1 MEESRDKDTIMTPS
15 PLSRRVTALFIG
27 IGAIAVLSIAG
38 WLSPAG
44 AGVGTHQQLGL
55 PQCGCIVAA
64 DLPCP
69 TCGRTTAFSY
79 TVRGKFIS
87 AIKTQP
93 FGMLLAICVAITGIL
108 ALSIAITGRPR
119 TQFWYRWLTTK
130 TLFIFAGLAAFAWVY
145 KILAHRGWF
154 L

>member
-1 MEESRDKDTIMTPS
+1 MG
-15 PLSRRVTALFIG
+15 AL
-27 IGAIAVLSIAG
+27 AVLAIAG
-38 WLSPAG
+38 WLSPAQ

-55 PQCGCIVAA
+55 PQCGWIVAA

-69 TCGRTTAFSY
+69 TCGMTTAFSY
-79 TVRGKFIS
+79 TVRGKFVS
-87 AIKTQP
+87 AIKSQP

-108 ALSIAITGRPR
+108 GLSIAITGRPH
-119 TQFWYRWLTTK
+119 THFWYRWLTTK
-130 TLFIFAGLAAFAWVY
+130 TLFIFVGLAAFAWVY